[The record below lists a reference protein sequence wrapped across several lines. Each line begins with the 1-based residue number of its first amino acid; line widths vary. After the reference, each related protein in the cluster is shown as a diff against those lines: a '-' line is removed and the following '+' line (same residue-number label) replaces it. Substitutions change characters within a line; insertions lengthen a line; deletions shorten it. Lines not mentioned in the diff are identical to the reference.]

1 MPRYVYECS
10 ACEERFE
17 VSHSM
22 SHEQDECK
30 LCGSLGTLK
39 KIPSFL
45 LRSHQGASKQRT
57 GQVVDD
63 YIRDAKMDLAK
74 QKRQLKTETLD

>member
-17 VSHSM
+17 ISHSM

-30 LCGSLGTLK
+30 LCNSLGTLK
-39 KIPSFL
+39 KVPSFL
-45 LRSHQGASKQRT
+45 LKAPQGTNTQRT

-63 YIRDAKMDLAK
+63 YIKDAKIDLAR
-74 QKRQLKTETLD
+74 QKRQLKTEILD